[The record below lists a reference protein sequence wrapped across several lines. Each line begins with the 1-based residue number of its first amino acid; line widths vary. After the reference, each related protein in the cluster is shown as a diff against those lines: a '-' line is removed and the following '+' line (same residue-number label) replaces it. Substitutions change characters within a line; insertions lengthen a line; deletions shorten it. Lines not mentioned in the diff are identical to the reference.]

1 VVEAGGEESVF
12 GPRPGVTGAKRSPQS
27 PSISTMP
34 TRMSP
39 PKAPKVRA
47 RAPPARGESSVT
59 VPRRV
64 ELVSHDK
71 TLEPVAVQ
79 DECTYEAVART
90 GGAGGRGRAI
100 TAMSTF
106 ALSTFGFQP
115 AIVPSSVAKRKT
127 AGPDL
132 PFFEVT
138 KSVEVWSS
146 VLNACLSGAPTA
158 PGPAEG
164 GAGIATWR
172 GCVLPAPS

>member
-90 GGAGGRGRAI
+90 GGAGGRGR
-100 TAMSTF
+100 
-106 ALSTFGFQP
+106 GG
-115 AIVPSSVAKRKT
+115 KT